1 MPANLVVEPAYNDA
15 AVSFDGA
22 DGATYYTVAY
32 KASGES
38 SYTSVSDPWA
48 SGVCELAG
56 LSPHS
61 SYDTVTYK
69 AAGESSYISLYHS

>member
-38 SYTSVSDPWA
+38 SYTSVSDP
-48 SGVCELAG
+48 
-56 LSPHS
+56 
-61 SYDTVTYK
+61 
-69 AAGESSYISLYHS
+69 